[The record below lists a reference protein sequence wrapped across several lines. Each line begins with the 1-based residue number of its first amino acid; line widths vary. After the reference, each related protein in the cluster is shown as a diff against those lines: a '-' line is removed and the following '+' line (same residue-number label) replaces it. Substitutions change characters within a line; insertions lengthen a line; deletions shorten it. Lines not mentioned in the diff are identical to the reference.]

1 MELSDQ
7 ELVAT
12 EKAPVNINVPT
23 SAKTVQSAPKIDKK
37 KRKNDTAVKVETA
50 PHLEGRVTKLEMRA
64 DEAGKMQILFSLK
77 AKKGKPHVIEI
88 AVYDKEHNSTFS
100 AVLAAAISTK
110 NKVHVEYALTLEGRK
125 LARCIELHS
134 KA

>member
-1 MELSDQ
+1 MSDQ

-12 EKAPVNINVPT
+12 EKAPVSVDVAT
-23 SAKTVQSAPKIDKK
+23 SAKTVQTATKPDRK
-37 KRKNDTAVKVETA
+37 KRRKDTSIKVETA
-50 PHLEGRVTKLEMRA
+50 PQLEGRVTKLEMRA
-64 DEAGKMQILFSLK
+64 DEAGKIQILFSLK

-88 AVYDKEHNSTFS
+88 AVYDKEHNGTFS

-110 NKVHVEYALTLEGRK
+110 NKVHVEYAVTLEGRK